1 MTDPI
6 SAPPSSTTEPRP
18 TTDPRAERSERTVAV
33 LAGGLS
39 HEREVSLRS
48 GRRLASALRAVG
60 VSVREWDADA
70 GLLERLRTD
79 RPDAVV
85 IALHG
90 GEGENGS
97 IQAVL
102 ELLGVPFV
110 GTPATACRR
119 AWDKPTAKAELARA
133 GLDTP
138 DWVALPHATFREL
151 GARAVLDAMV
161 ERLGLPLM
169 LKPDQGGSALGA
181 QVVTDAADLPAAM
194 VSCLAYAD
202 TVLAERFIDGTEVAV
217 SVVEDGAEPRAL
229 PPVEVEAKG
238 GVYDYTARYTPGAT
252 TFHCPARL
260 DDAVLA
266 TLRETALAAHRLLGL
281 RDVSRMDAVVDA
293 AGRVQILEVNV
304 SPGLT
309 DTSLLPT
316 AAAAEGTDLG
326 VLFAR
331 LAGSGGGPRL
341 TVSRGTS
348 HTFHVKH
355 PSPIG
360 VLRSEGAG
368 CRASAVGST

>member
-1 MTDPI
+1 VTD
-6 SAPPSSTTEPRP
+6 
-18 TTDPRAERSERTVAV
+18 RTVAV

-48 GRRLASALRAVG
+48 GKRLAAALRGTGAT
-60 VSVREWDADA
+60 VREWDAD
-70 GLLERLRTD
+70 GTLIERLRTE

-85 IALHG
+85 VALHG

-97 IQAVL
+97 VQAVL

-110 GTPATACRR
+110 GTPAAACRR
-119 AWDKPTAKAELARA
+119 AWDKPTAKAELSRA
-133 GLDTP
+133 GLHTP
-138 DWVALPHATFREL
+138 DWVALPHATFREF

-161 ERLGLPLM
+161 ERLGLPMM

-181 QVVTDAADLPAAM
+181 QVIADAAELPAAM

-202 TVLAERFIDGTEVAV
+202 TVLAERFVTGTEVAV
-217 SVVEDGAEPRAL
+217 SVVEDGTDDEAPARAL

-238 GVYDYTARYTPGAT
+238 GFYDYTARYTPGAA

-260 DDAVLA
+260 DDDVLT

-281 RDVSRMDAVVDA
+281 RDVSRMDAVVDTE
-293 AGRVQILEVNV
+293 GRVQILEVNV

-309 DTSLLPT
+309 DTSLLPM

-326 VLFAR
+326 VLFAALVER
-331 LAGSGGGPRL
+331 AL
-341 TVSRGTS
+341 TRG
-348 HTFHVKH
+348 
-355 PSPIG
+355 
-360 VLRSEGAG
+360 
-368 CRASAVGST
+368 